1 MKIAIYSHSMLPTI
15 DGVSRRFTQIIN
27 ELVKQGHEVILFT
40 LENKPEQI
48 PGSVKYY
55 TLLHMSI
62 PNYPGKK
69 LGKPSI
75 VNMLYI
81 ASALHREQPDLI
93 HCVSD
98 ALSSTFG
105 LLGRAFMIPV
115 VASIHTDIQTLGE
128 KTKVPRF
135 GRLCASLKEQSDGR
149 LMDGCATT
157 SPSFSEQLLS
167 QGVVCDHALKTAVD
181 VTMFHPSRATDSV
194 REKLTFGNSDKL
206 LAVFAGRLAP
216 EKRLELCLALLDKL
230 PDLYLAFIGDGP
242 VGEKIAKFHGPEHR
256 VYCVPGFAS
265 HAELAAVYASA
276 DVHLSFSTFETLGNT
291 VLEAH
296 AAGCPV
302 VVPRAQGFRDTVR
315 HGEDGF
321 LFDAGP
327 GVPEEAQV
335 AEAAA
340 FLERLARDPA
350 LGRALGEAGRRK
362 VQGHTRELVVKDILQ
377 WYGTCT
383 ERQRRKSRSSM
394 VFVFLQL
401 VFMTISSIFF

>member
-1 MKIAIYSHSMLPTI
+1 
-15 DGVSRRFTQIIN
+15 
-27 ELVKQGHEVILFT
+27 
-40 LENKPEQI
+40 
-48 PGSVKYY
+48 
-55 TLLHMSI
+55 
-62 PNYPGKK
+62 
-69 LGKPSI
+69 
-75 VNMLYI
+75 
-81 ASALHREQPDLI
+81 
-93 HCVSD
+93 
-98 ALSSTFG
+98 
-105 LLGRAFMIPV
+105 
-115 VASIHTDIQTLGE
+115 
-128 KTKVPRF
+128 
-135 GRLCASLKEQSDGR
+135 
-149 LMDGCATT
+149 
-157 SPSFSEQLLS
+157 
-167 QGVVCDHALKTAVD
+167 
-181 VTMFHPSRATDSV
+181 MFHPSRATDSV

-276 DVHLSFSTFETLGNT
+276 DAHLSFSTFETLGNT

-362 VQGHTRELVVKDILQ
+362 VQGHTRELVVKDVLG
-377 WYGTCT
+377 WYQ
-383 ERQRRKSRSSM
+383 RSIDRRKEKTGRAL
-394 VFVFLQL
+394 FLWHYLSL
-401 VFMTISSIFF
+401 VYWVITSIFFCHLCIKTFPLLLFLKNHYLAGKRRVVGKYYALRGIKKVTSQYSFEEQ